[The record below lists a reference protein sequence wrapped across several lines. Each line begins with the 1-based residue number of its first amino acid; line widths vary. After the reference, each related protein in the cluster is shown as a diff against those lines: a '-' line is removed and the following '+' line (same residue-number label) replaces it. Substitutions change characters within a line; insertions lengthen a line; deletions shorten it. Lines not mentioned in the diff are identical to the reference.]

1 MKLNNELK
9 RLGFDLLA
17 LVIGAGMA
25 YLSYFITIS
34 INSFDQWDLYIALIF
49 TSLITGMIVGFFAF
63 KAEGLIIVIILGTT
77 MLSILTIYGVKG
89 IGLSETSENYFVS
102 LIVYI
107 LIGILSLCNNL
118 FGSFLGRIVSPK
130 LWKAAKGEIEL
141 SDITDTSQPT
151 TQVKERVFCKKC
163 GSEVPHGYSTC
174 EICGTS
180 IHK

>member
-25 YLSYFITIS
+25 YLSFFIS
-34 INSFDQWDLYIALIF
+34 ISIELFDQWDLYIALII
-49 TSLITGMIVGFFAF
+49 TSLVAGMIVGFFAF
-63 KAEGLIIVIILGTT
+63 KTEGLIIVTILGTT

-89 IGLSETSENYFVS
+89 IGLSETSENYFFS
-102 LIVYI
+102 LIIYI
-107 LIGILSLCNNL
+107 LIGILSLCTNL

-130 LWKAAKGEIEL
+130 LWKVAKGEIEI
-141 SDITDTSQPT
+141 SDITDTVQPT
-151 TQVKERVFCKKC
+151 TKVKERVFCKNC
-163 GSEVPHGYSTC
+163 GSEVPHGFNTC

-180 IHK
+180 INK